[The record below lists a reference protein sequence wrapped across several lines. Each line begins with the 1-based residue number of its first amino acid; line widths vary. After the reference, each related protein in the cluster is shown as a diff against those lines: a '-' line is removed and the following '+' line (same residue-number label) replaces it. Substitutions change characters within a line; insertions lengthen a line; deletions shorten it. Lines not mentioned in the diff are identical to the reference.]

1 MNVQSKLLG
10 AAILACAALLIS
22 ARAQSE
28 QTASDSEPKSSD
40 AGLLGRTY
48 ASADLNFE
56 AFRNYP
62 DSPAGWGPALGINLP
77 ASDHFDYNLSYAFEH
92 GKSAAFKFTGNTLA
106 NGATY
111 YYKSG
116 YVSPFVTA
124 GFGYAWNRSTEPN
137 LPARFD
143 HMFYDAATGLEFP
156 LTKAASLRATVMD
169 DQSFRRPHERDF
181 DYGLSANY
189 WLGSVIGTY
198 VGATVKDGRGGALNS
213 TEYTVGVRFSLD

>member
-10 AAILACAALLIS
+10 AAILASAALLIS

-28 QTASDSEPKSSD
+28 QTASDSELKSSD
-40 AGLLGRTY
+40 AGLLGRTF

-56 AFRNYP
+56 NFRDYP
-62 DSPAGWGPALGINLP
+62 GSPIGWGPTLGFNLP
-77 ASDHFDYNLSYAFEH
+77 LSDHFDYGLSYAFEH
-92 GKSAAFKFTGNTLA
+92 GKSTAFKFTDNTLE

-111 YYKSG
+111 YYKFG
-116 YVSPFVTA
+116 YVSPFATA
-124 GFGYAWNRSTEPN
+124 GFAYAWDRSTEPD
-137 LPARFD
+137 LPERFD
-143 HMFYDAATGLEFP
+143 HMFYDAAAGLEFP

-189 WLGSVIGTY
+189 WLGSVVGAY
-198 VGATVKDGRGGALNS
+198 VGATMKDGRGGALNS
-213 TEYTVGVRFSLD
+213 TEYTAGVRFSFD